1 MFRWVPA
8 LWRVDA
14 VAYDSQHEKYH
25 DEFLMFPIYSLHQA
39 RRPCVKGDL
48 ITFGKTFSHIRSRQE
63 RLADNLDVIIHAN
76 CIEEDDD
83 PKYLF
88 PYMGP
93 IVESMVKPTNGGNNE
108 AGKLITQSISQQII
122 FSLAGSIGLDIATK
136 YAYENARN

>member
-1 MFRWVPA
+1 MP
-8 LWRVDA
+8 
-14 VAYDSQHEKYH
+14 
-25 DEFLMFPIYSLHQA
+25 HQA

-48 ITFGKTFSHIRSRQE
+48 ITFGKKFSHIRSRQE

-83 PKYLF
+83 LKYPLPKV
-88 PYMGP
+88 GP
-93 IVESMVKPTNGGNNE
+93 IVESVVKATNVGNNE

-122 FSLAGSIGLDIATK
+122 FSLEGSVGLDIATK